1 MAKRKK
7 KPLTL
12 ADVVKA
18 NKQGTTPK
26 IPKPQK
32 KRKRR
37 TQTEIAREKLE
48 KLSDKELKSLAEK
61 SFKQTYMRLSRL
73 KKEKNLSTA
82 AKMHISEISGYITKK
97 GTFSRATKGMTRE
110 KLIEKII
117 KSEKFSSYQTTTI
130 AGNRRQFQKEASQHG
145 ATEKQYS
152 FYQQAWDWAKDHG
165 LFDKF
170 TPSEIR
176 EAIEYVI
183 ENRDDI
189 DNFDDFIKAVI
200 EYLNGI
206 AQNKNEDFNEI
217 FGEDFDDEPFSNTDF
232 FD

>member
-1 MAKRKK
+1 MPKRKK

-12 ADVVKA
+12 ADMVNA
-18 NKQGTTPK
+18 NKQGTAPK
-26 IPKPQK
+26 IPKPKK
-32 KRKRR
+32 KRKRK
-37 TQTEIAREKLE
+37 TQSEIAREKLN
-48 KLSDKELKSLAEK
+48 KLSDADLKARAERA
-61 SFKQTYMRLSRL
+61 FKQTYMRLSRL

-117 KSEKFSSYQTTTI
+117 KAEKFSSYQTTTA
-130 AGNRRQFQKEASQHG
+130 AGNRRQFQKEAAQHG
-145 ATEKQYS
+145 ATEQQYS

-176 EAIEYVI
+176 EAIEYVV
-183 ENRDDI
+183 ENREDI
-189 DNFDDFIKAVI
+189 DNFSDFMKAVL
-200 EYLNGI
+200 EYLDGI
-206 AQNKNEDFNEI
+206 AQNKNEDFDEV
-217 FGEDFDDEPFSNTDF
+217 FGEEFDDEPFTNPDF